1 MKIAVIGGGS
11 WGTALARLL
20 ARKGHEVSLWVY
32 EKKVA
37 ASIREQRENRVYL
50 PGVTL
55 PKTLLASSEMEEVLS
70 RAKWVL
76 FAVPSHVARDV
87 LVRMRPFLAP
97 DAPIISA
104 TKGIERKSLML
115 MSDVICESLHRKET
129 DRIAV
134 LSGPSF
140 AQEIALEYPTAV
152 SLAAADYRLAARIQ
166 TALSTPFFKLFL
178 SPDLIGV
185 QLGGALKN
193 VIALAAGGSDG
204 LGFGYNT
211 KAVLMARGLSEMARL
226 GLAMGA
232 DINTFYGLSGM
243 GDLFLT
249 CSGALSRNRKV
260 GQEIGRGKSLEVIL
274 KEMKM
279 VAEGVYT
286 TESAYALSQ
295 KHKVKMPIVH
305 EIHRVL
311 FEGKSPRQAVM
322 DLMEMARGGEIPLK
336 ISPEAQDDGVPI
348 KVKRSGEKK

>member
-20 ARKGHEVSLWVY
+20 ANKGHETSLWVY
-32 EKKVA
+32 EKEVV
-37 ASIREQRENRVYL
+37 ASIRDQRENKTYL

-55 PKTLLASSEMEEVLS
+55 PETLFASSNMKEVLS
-70 RAKWVL
+70 DAKWVL
-76 FAVPSHVARDV
+76 FAVPSHVAREV
-87 LVRMRPFLAP
+87 LVLMHPFLSSDLP
-97 DAPIISA
+97 VISA

-115 MSDVICESLHRKET
+115 MSNVICESLRRKNT

-140 AQEIALEYPTAV
+140 AREIVLEHPSAV
-152 SLAAADYRLAARIQ
+152 SLAATDYRLAARIQ
-166 TALSTPFFKLFL
+166 TTFSTPFFKLFL

-249 CSGALSRNRKV
+249 CSGTLSRNRKV
-260 GQEIGRGKSLEVIL
+260 GQEIGSGKSLQVIL

-286 TESAYALSQ
+286 TESAYALSK
-295 KHKVKMPIVH
+295 KHQVEMPIVQ
-305 EIHRVL
+305 EIYRVL
-311 FEGKSPRQAVM
+311 FEEKSPRQAVM
-322 DLMEMARGGEIPLK
+322 DLMEMARGDEIPL
-336 ISPEAQDDGVPI
+336 E
-348 KVKRSGEKK
+348 VKQSRKEK